1 MSYGLSNLSIYSLQ
15 KMMNSQFLFASLVFT
30 TVSLN
35 TLAQVLLKI
44 GSGRYLV
51 NIYLLSGI
59 FVYGLST
66 LLYITVLG
74 KMNLS
79 LAYPLIIGLTVIAT
93 TISGATLFHE
103 KVELTSWIGI
113 GLMLSGIWAMT
124 VGRS

>member
-1 MSYGLSNLSIYSLQ
+1 
-15 KMMNSQFLFASLVFT
+15 MMNNQFLFLSLIFT
-30 TVSLN
+30 TVGLN

-66 LLYITVLG
+66 LLYIAVLG

-103 KVELTSWIGI
+103 RVELSAWMGI
-113 GLMLSGIWAMT
+113 GLVLSGIWAIT
-124 VGRS
+124 HNN